1 MKRYSGD
8 LLAILGKKQKE
19 AAALRNN
26 AYEVQM
32 IDAHD
37 IIPNSKN
44 FYGIREVEEL
54 ATRMK
59 ISGHITPLEVVAR
72 DDEPGKYTLISGER
86 RRAAMLYRLEQGEIE
101 KAVMPCIVRVDLDD
115 TEALTAE
122 EVETIN
128 IICANDYRDKTPFE
142 KLDEVQ
148 KLKPIARKCWEKE
161 KNRPENFRMYFA
173 KSFLGISPSS
183 LQRIT
188 VLEKLVPEARSAYEE
203 ELISFTALSELAYKT
218 EEEQRSYIA
227 ELRAGERSGTIED
240 VTEKVKRK
248 EADSDAVEGRDV
260 EIDTQGEVRN
270 TGDVFEQPED
280 ADKGNKVPV
289 EKAGKNEAPEPL
301 ESIDMTK
308 AEAEAR
314 LWVKE
319 GLQRLVEEATGKME
333 AAKAKEDSTNAA
345 LWDLR
350 RAAANLA
357 IEAMICA

>member
-1 MKRYSGD
+1 
-8 LLAILGKKQKE
+8 
-19 AAALRNN
+19 
-26 AYEVQM
+26 
-32 IDAHD
+32 
-37 IIPNSKN
+37 
-44 FYGIREVEEL
+44 
-54 ATRMK
+54 
-59 ISGHITPLEVVAR
+59 
-72 DDEPGKYTLISGER
+72 
-86 RRAAMLYRLEQGEIE
+86 
-101 KAVMPCIVRVDLDD
+101 
-115 TEALTAE
+115 
-122 EVETIN
+122 
-128 IICANDYRDKTPFE
+128 
-142 KLDEVQ
+142 
-148 KLKPIARKCWEKE
+148 
-161 KNRPENFRMYFA
+161 
-173 KSFLGISPSS
+173 

-270 TGDVFEQPED
+270 TGDVFEQLEV
-280 ADKGNKVPV
+280 ADKGSKVPV
-289 EKAGKNEAPEPL
+289 EKAGGTEAPEPL

>member
-1 MKRYSGD
+1 
-8 LLAILGKKQKE
+8 
-19 AAALRNN
+19 
-26 AYEVQM
+26 
-32 IDAHD
+32 
-37 IIPNSKN
+37 
-44 FYGIREVEEL
+44 
-54 ATRMK
+54 
-59 ISGHITPLEVVAR
+59 
-72 DDEPGKYTLISGER
+72 
-86 RRAAMLYRLEQGEIE
+86 MLYRLEQGEIE

-270 TGDVFEQPED
+270 TGDVFEQLEV
-280 ADKGNKVPV
+280 ADKGSKVPV
-289 EKAGKNEAPEPL
+289 EKAGGTEAPEPL
-301 ESIDMTK
+301 ESIDMSK

-314 LWVKE
+314 IWVKE